1 MRPVILNPQAPKVE
15 MNHMTHAYA
24 VVDLQDRVSRLEDLV
39 AHLLKR
45 RMGKPSTKLV
55 EAAGITATEEA

>member
-1 MRPVILNPQAPKVE
+1 MSPGARMAFEPQLSMSRDDK
-15 MNHMTHAYA
+15 AYA

-45 RMGKPSTKLV
+45 RIGKPSTKLV
-55 EAAGITATEEA
+55 EAAGMTATEEA

>member
-1 MRPVILNPQAPKVE
+1 MAVEPQVE
-15 MNHMTHAYA
+15 MTQTTHAFA

-55 EAAGITATEEA
+55 EDAGLTATEEA

>member
-1 MRPVILNPQAPKVE
+1 MSSGARIPIEPQVTMGHE
-15 MNHMTHAYA
+15 THAYA

-55 EAAGITATEEA
+55 ETAGLTAAEEA

>member
-1 MRPVILNPQAPKVE
+1 MSPGSRIAIEPQVTMGHK
-15 MNHMTHAYA
+15 THAYA

-55 EAAGITATEEA
+55 ETAGLAAAEEA

>member
-1 MRPVILNPQAPKVE
+1 MAVEPQVE
-15 MNHMTHAYA
+15 MTQTTHAFA
-24 VVDLQDRVSRLEDLV
+24 VVDLQDRVSRLEELV

-55 EAAGITATEEA
+55 EQAGLTATEEA

>member
-1 MRPVILNPQAPKVE
+1 VSPGARMAVEPQVE
-15 MNHMTHAYA
+15 MTQTTHAFA

-45 RMGKPSTKLV
+45 RMGKPLTKLV
-55 EAAGITATEEA
+55 EQAGLTATEEA

>member
-1 MRPVILNPQAPKVE
+1 MSPGARMAVEPQVE
-15 MNHMTHAYA
+15 MTQTTHAFA

-55 EAAGITATEEA
+55 EDAGLTATEEA

>member
-1 MRPVILNPQAPKVE
+1 MSPGARMAVEPQVE
-15 MNHMTHAYA
+15 MTQTTHAFA

-55 EAAGITATEEA
+55 EVTGLTATEEA